1 MLKLTLVAVIVL
13 AALFLYAYIRDRYN
27 RASQNMVLSAPLQ
40 LEIQCWDYY
49 TAFGNQVMIPLLRDC
64 HEDCALRSP
73 KSLEKHMPPEGNR
86 VIPTANGDC
95 YFQYDVY
102 RQFDVSGGA
111 KSGFVRHYSVI
122 PAEEIMRC
130 LNLSIA
136 NYAVASGFTKHYILN
151 AQDLPDGAVRLTV
164 G

>member
-1 MLKLTLVAVIVL
+1 MLRLAFVLVVVL
-13 AALFLYAYIRDRYN
+13 AALFLYAYIRDRYYTT
-27 RASQNMVLSAPLQ
+27 SQNMILSDPLQ
-40 LEIQCWDYY
+40 LEKQHWDYY
-49 TAFGNQVMIPLLRDC
+49 MAFGNQVILPLLRDC
-64 HEDCALRSP
+64 HEDCALRPP
-73 KSLEKHMPPEGNR
+73 KSLEKHIPPEGNR

-95 YFQYDVY
+95 YFQYDVH
-102 RQFDVSGGA
+102 RQFDISGGA

-151 AQDLPDGAVRLTV
+151 VQDLPDGAVRLTV